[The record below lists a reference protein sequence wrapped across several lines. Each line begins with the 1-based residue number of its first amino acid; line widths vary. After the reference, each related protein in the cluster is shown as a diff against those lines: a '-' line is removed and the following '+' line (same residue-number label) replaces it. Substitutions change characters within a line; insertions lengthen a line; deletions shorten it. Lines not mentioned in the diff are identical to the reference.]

1 MWSSLEKL
9 DDESVDSDIKQY
21 EEIRKLSTRQ
31 RENYTTGCFYI
42 MKIKNQKSLSINSSW
57 FK

>member
-31 RENYTTGCFYI
+31 RENYTTRCLLHYE
-42 MKIKNQKSLSINSSW
+42 NQKSKIIID
-57 FK
+57 